1 MNNFR
6 LDVISGDEH
15 SHETQENFRGSKVM
29 KNLLLHSP
37 VETSDH
43 LITHHDTAVAQQP
56 QVHLQTEGG
65 TAEIKPLNQREDQG
79 KDGGVQEKETP
90 PGVQEEQTPQGLRWW
105 RKETQVIYWLK
116 RSRCTRL
123 LSSVLEWLTAA

>member
-1 MNNFR
+1 
-6 LDVISGDEH
+6 
-15 SHETQENFRGSKVM
+15 M

-43 LITHHDTAVAQQP
+43 LITHHDTAVAQQL

-105 RKETQVIYWLK
+105 RKENPGH
-116 RSRCTRL
+116 L
-123 LSSVLEWLTAA
+123 LAQEVEVHQTVELSPRVADSCLEDSWES